1 MNFKSEKILK
11 YLWKIFNSFT
21 VTALLIVFTA
31 VAYIVLLYLLKY
43 LWVLFTSAPV
53 GQAYA
58 GYFSY
63 SYRITNDLLST
74 NFINLAIEF
83 TVTSFIISF
92 IIGSICQFF
101 LIIRYF
107 YSCRGLFGRIVFFGL
122 PLAYIV
128 AVYMRYVRGFGHMDT
143 AFTIAVVPTLCVFA
157 GAFRI
162 VEAYVPELVDVLFF
176 FRGLHRKI
184 SNILKEEEIRSSAD
198 ELLQKKDT
206 KQIGA
211 DWQIT
216 LKDIWE
222 SFAAYIIIILIIIV
236 VASTLLII
244 PKIQNFNKSQVPAKA
259 EVPRDEPPVIQPGAS
274 GLSDAVPGSAKEW
287 YGKALALNCNNC
299 KKAIEYLNEAIRL
312 NPDYLSAYRKRA
324 SIYVEMEQYGLA
336 IDDYYEVLRL
346 EPKDASAYHMRGYAY
361 YYQGN
366 LTLGCDDAR
375 KACRLGNCKLL
386 KIIKYCHPTGEG
398 F

>member
-1 MNFKSEKILK
+1 MKFNGAKIHK
-11 YLWKIFNSFT
+11 YLRKIFNPFT
-21 VTALLIVFTA
+21 DAVLLIVSTII
-31 VAYIVLLYLLKY
+31 AYIFLLFFLKY
-43 LWVLFTSAPV
+43 CWYFFTSTPI
-53 GQAYA
+53 GQLHAE
-58 GYFSY
+58 YFSY
-63 SYRITNDLLST
+63 DYQITNDLLSA
-74 NFINLAIEF
+74 NLINLATKLTIA
-83 TVTSFIISF
+83 SFIISL
-92 IIGSICQFF
+92 IIACVCQFF
-101 LIIRYF
+101 LINRYF
-107 YSCRGLFGRIVFFGL
+107 YSNRGLLGRIVFFGL
-122 PLAYIV
+122 PLAYVV
-128 AVYMRYVRGFGHMDT
+128 AAFMRYVFDFGHMST